1 MCFLHGRCICHV
13 FSYLDAGEFGVVWGP
28 GVELFPLKCNF
39 VNFPFLAISL
49 SLSCH
54 SCSPVRAPV
63 NTTGR
68 GRSPRV
74 GRVLRVVVW
83 MTWMTAMMMTLIM
96 VMMIMMM
103 ALVMMIL
110 MMMMMM
116 MIMVLGFN
124 LLVGSVLKAPRT
136 FRESS
141 ANNSF

>member
-1 MCFLHGRCICHV
+1 
-13 FSYLDAGEFGVVWGP
+13 
-28 GVELFPLKCNF
+28 
-39 VNFPFLAISL
+39 
-49 SLSCH
+49 
-54 SCSPVRAPV
+54 
-63 NTTGR
+63 
-68 GRSPRV
+68 
-74 GRVLRVVVW
+74 
-83 MTWMTAMMMTLIM
+83 MTAMMMTLIM

-116 MIMVLGFN
+116 MVLGFN